1 MVVYDHWSSNVFA
14 IWLNTSEGVV
24 KPVLVLNDS
33 MWSMYDQMIVAALRT
48 AMLGPKCNF
57 FVV

>member
-1 MVVYDHWSSNVFA
+1 MVVCDHWSSNVFA

-33 MWSMYDQMIVAALRT
+33 VWSMYDQMIVAALRT
-48 AMLGPKCNF
+48 AML
-57 FVV
+57 